1 MIEIQGLKKTF
12 PGGAQA
18 VRGVDLSVQA
28 GELFALLGPN
38 GAGKTTTIRACT
50 TLSGFDDGRIT
61 VAGFDVDRE
70 PQAVRRA
77 IGYVAQSTGVDMFL
91 TGRENLRLQGQLYRL
106 PRQEIEARTEAL
118 ADQFDLTGALDRP
131 VSEYSGGMQRK
142 LDIATALIHQP
153 QVLFLDEPTLGLDT
167 ASRRALWDLIR
178 TLNEAQGLTILL
190 TTHYL
195 EEADELPHRVAIM
208 HQGEVKVVDTPERL
222 KAQLGGD
229 SVAIEFPPDT
239 PAQPWLEEMGPR
251 LGVRRHIWEGDRLH
265 LYLPDGSHAIPQILE
280 SARAHGL
287 TINGITLARPTLDD
301 VFLHFTGASLQR
313 GDTETASPWWEK
325 WAGKGGGRW
334 AKKWQQS
341 AEAGETSGEEQGDWP
356 RWQGGAGEG
365 GEEDWRRWQG
375 GGAGGENGQA
385 WQNEAAAEGT
395 DTPQKDGT
403 QGDRWPRPEGEDAPS
418 WKGQT
423 SADPGGATGWPRGQH
438 GGDDAGSSASGD
450 RPEEKRGG
458 QWPRDGQWK
467 DKGDKG

>member
-1 MIEIQGLKKTF
+1 MIEIHGLKKTF
-12 PGGAQA
+12 PGGTQA

-91 TGRENLRLQGQLYRL
+91 TGRENLRLQGRLYRL
-106 PRQEIEARTEAL
+106 SRQEIEARTEAL
-118 ADQFDLTGALDRP
+118 AAQFDLVDALDRP

-167 ASRRALWDLIR
+167 ASRRALWALIR
-178 TLNEAQGLTILL
+178 TLNEEQGLTILL

-195 EEADELPHRVAIM
+195 EEADELSERVAIM
-208 HQGEVKVVDTPERL
+208 HQGEVKVVDAPERL

-251 LGVRRHIWEGDRLH
+251 LGVHRHIWEGDRLH

-280 SARAHGL
+280 SARVHGL

-313 GDTETASPWWEK
+313 GDTETAAPWWEK

-334 AKKWQQS
+334 AKKWQQN
-341 AEAGETSGEEQGDWP
+341 AAAGETAGDDQGEWP
-356 RWQGGAGEG
+356 RRQG

-375 GGAGGENGQA
+375 GGNSDENGQA
-385 WQNEAAAEGT
+385 WQDEGAAEGG
-395 DTPQKDGT
+395 DTLQKAGL
-403 QGDRWPRPEGEDAPS
+403 QGGEWPRSEGDGAPLP
-418 WKGQT
+418 KGRERAEQAET
-423 SADPGGATGWPRGQH
+423 TDWRRGRHDGNDNESSSADDWP
-438 GGDDAGSSASGD
+438 A
-450 RPEEKRGG
+450 EKQGG
-458 QWPRDGQWK
+458 QWPRDGRRK
-467 DKGDKG
+467 DEGDKG

>member
-12 PGGAQA
+12 PGGTRA
-18 VRGVDLSVQA
+18 VRGVDLSVEA

-118 ADQFDLTGALDRP
+118 AAQFDLSDALDRP

-153 QVLFLDEPTLGLDT
+153 RVLFLDEPTLGLDT
-167 ASRRALWDLIR
+167 ASRRALWELIR
-178 TLNEAQGLTILL
+178 TLNEEQGLTILL

-195 EEADELPHRVAIM
+195 EEADELSQRVAIM

-229 SVAIEFPPDT
+229 SVTIEFPPDT
-239 PAQPWLEEMGPR
+239 TAQPWLEEMGPR
-251 LGVRRHIWEGDRLH
+251 LGVRRHIWEGERLH

-280 SARAHGL
+280 SAQAHGL
-287 TINGITLARPTLDD
+287 TVNGITLTRPTLDD

-313 GDTETASPWWEK
+313 GETETAAPWWEK

-334 AKKWQQS
+334 AKKWQQ
-341 AEAGETSGEEQGDWP
+341 AEDGAEQGEEAAPDWQ
-356 RWQGGAGEG
+356 RWQGQGE
-365 GEEDWRRWQG
+365 
-375 GGAGGENGQA
+375 
-385 WQNEAAAEGT
+385 AEGN
-395 DTPQKDGT
+395 
-403 QGDRWPRPEGEDAPS
+403 W
-418 WKGQT
+418 
-423 SADPGGATGWPRGQH
+423 ADWQACVRN
-438 GGDDAGSSASGD
+438 SI
-450 RPEEKRGG
+450 R
-458 QWPRDGQWK
+458 
-467 DKGDKG
+467 